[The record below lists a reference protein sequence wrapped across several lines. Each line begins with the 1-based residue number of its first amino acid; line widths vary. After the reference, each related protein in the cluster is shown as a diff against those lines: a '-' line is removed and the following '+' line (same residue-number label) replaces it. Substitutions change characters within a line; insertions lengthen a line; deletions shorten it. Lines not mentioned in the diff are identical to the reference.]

1 MGAVVAAPW
10 RRPRRP
16 GIRIRAAGPRGCA
29 PPLPGLRGARLDDP
43 GGVADPGSGAGG
55 VAGIARPGRARAA
68 PAVPVGPAR
77 RCPRARGD
85 EPRRRQ
91 CVGPVG
97 RCGTRREDL
106 RHPRRPHR
114 ADSRCGR
121 HGRACRRLPRRGGGA
136 GGAGGQ
142 QDLRA
147 RAGDRGAFG
156 RRGDDARGRVGPL
169 RHGGHRAL
177 LDRRSARRRHLG
189 AGGPRDSPPRRPAP
203 LPARPCRP
211 AGRRAGGRAAGE
223 RVSLRH
229 RRPPGRG
236 GAGGGAAAR
245 RDPGGRAHRERGSG
259 TVLGLVR
266 RTRRRPRD
274 PGVPRPARG
283 SAAHGAGAGAAP
295 ARSPLARG
303 SRAGGPVQSGAP
315 EQVPARAH
323 GGAETGCAG
332 GARLRPARGA
342 EEVVR
347 AGDRGREMTR
357 RVLLSGGAGFVG
369 SHVAEAYLA
378 AGDEV
383 TVLDD
388 LSTGRRENLPRGV
401 RFVHA
406 DIRSAEARDLL
417 AQGRFELLNHHAAQ
431 MDVRRSVA
439 DPLFDLDVNL
449 RGLLNLLE
457 GARAG
462 GVRRVVFASSGGVV
476 YGDATAP
483 PCREGAAKL
492 PISPYGVA
500 KLASEHYLM
509 AYSRLYGLDVA
520 SLRYSN
526 VYGPRQNAEGEAGV
540 VAIFSRKMLAGELR
554 RSALAVEKAGHELG
568 WAPRTGL
575 ADGLGVTLRSL
586 AED

>member
-1 MGAVVAAPW
+1 
-10 RRPRRP
+10 
-16 GIRIRAAGPRGCA
+16 
-29 PPLPGLRGARLDDP
+29 
-43 GGVADPGSGAGG
+43 
-55 VAGIARPGRARAA
+55 
-68 PAVPVGPAR
+68 
-77 RCPRARGD
+77 
-85 EPRRRQ
+85 
-91 CVGPVG
+91 
-97 RCGTRREDL
+97 
-106 RHPRRPHR
+106 
-114 ADSRCGR
+114 
-121 HGRACRRLPRRGGGA
+121 
-136 GGAGGQ
+136 
-142 QDLRA
+142 
-147 RAGDRGAFG
+147 
-156 RRGDDARGRVGPL
+156 
-169 RHGGHRAL
+169 
-177 LDRRSARRRHLG
+177 
-189 AGGPRDSPPRRPAP
+189 
-203 LPARPCRP
+203 
-211 AGRRAGGRAAGE
+211 
-223 RVSLRH
+223 
-229 RRPPGRG
+229 
-236 GAGGGAAAR
+236 
-245 RDPGGRAHRERGSG
+245 
-259 TVLGLVR
+259 
-266 RTRRRPRD
+266 
-274 PGVPRPARG
+274 
-283 SAAHGAGAGAAP
+283 
-295 ARSPLARG
+295 
-303 SRAGGPVQSGAP
+303 
-315 EQVPARAH
+315 
-323 GGAETGCAG
+323 
-332 GARLRPARGA
+332 
-342 EEVVR
+342 
-347 AGDRGREMTR
+347 MTR

-401 RFVHA
+401 RLVHA

-457 GARAG
+457 GARLG

-540 VAIFSRKMLAGELR
+540 VAIFSRKMLAGEPLTIFGDGEQTRDMVYVKDVAAANLAASDRPLPPPEGLDTRAWNIGTGVETSVKRLAELLAAAAGRRPAIRYAPERPGELR
-554 RSALAVEKAGHELG
+554 RSALAVEKAGRELG

>member
-1 MGAVVAAPW
+1 
-10 RRPRRP
+10 
-16 GIRIRAAGPRGCA
+16 
-29 PPLPGLRGARLDDP
+29 
-43 GGVADPGSGAGG
+43 
-55 VAGIARPGRARAA
+55 
-68 PAVPVGPAR
+68 
-77 RCPRARGD
+77 
-85 EPRRRQ
+85 
-91 CVGPVG
+91 
-97 RCGTRREDL
+97 
-106 RHPRRPHR
+106 
-114 ADSRCGR
+114 
-121 HGRACRRLPRRGGGA
+121 
-136 GGAGGQ
+136 
-142 QDLRA
+142 
-147 RAGDRGAFG
+147 
-156 RRGDDARGRVGPL
+156 
-169 RHGGHRAL
+169 
-177 LDRRSARRRHLG
+177 
-189 AGGPRDSPPRRPAP
+189 
-203 LPARPCRP
+203 
-211 AGRRAGGRAAGE
+211 
-223 RVSLRH
+223 
-229 RRPPGRG
+229 
-236 GAGGGAAAR
+236 
-245 RDPGGRAHRERGSG
+245 
-259 TVLGLVR
+259 
-266 RTRRRPRD
+266 
-274 PGVPRPARG
+274 
-283 SAAHGAGAGAAP
+283 
-295 ARSPLARG
+295 
-303 SRAGGPVQSGAP
+303 
-315 EQVPARAH
+315 
-323 GGAETGCAG
+323 
-332 GARLRPARGA
+332 
-342 EEVVR
+342 
-347 AGDRGREMTR
+347 MTR

-401 RFVHA
+401 RLVHA

-540 VAIFSRKMLAGELR
+540 VAIFSRKMLAGEPLTIFGDGEQTRDMVYVKDVAAANLAASDRPLPPPEGLDTRAWNIGTGVETSVKRLAELLAAAAGRRPAIRYAPERPGELR

>member
-1 MGAVVAAPW
+1 
-10 RRPRRP
+10 
-16 GIRIRAAGPRGCA
+16 
-29 PPLPGLRGARLDDP
+29 
-43 GGVADPGSGAGG
+43 
-55 VAGIARPGRARAA
+55 
-68 PAVPVGPAR
+68 
-77 RCPRARGD
+77 
-85 EPRRRQ
+85 
-91 CVGPVG
+91 
-97 RCGTRREDL
+97 
-106 RHPRRPHR
+106 
-114 ADSRCGR
+114 
-121 HGRACRRLPRRGGGA
+121 
-136 GGAGGQ
+136 
-142 QDLRA
+142 
-147 RAGDRGAFG
+147 
-156 RRGDDARGRVGPL
+156 
-169 RHGGHRAL
+169 
-177 LDRRSARRRHLG
+177 
-189 AGGPRDSPPRRPAP
+189 
-203 LPARPCRP
+203 
-211 AGRRAGGRAAGE
+211 
-223 RVSLRH
+223 
-229 RRPPGRG
+229 
-236 GAGGGAAAR
+236 
-245 RDPGGRAHRERGSG
+245 
-259 TVLGLVR
+259 
-266 RTRRRPRD
+266 
-274 PGVPRPARG
+274 
-283 SAAHGAGAGAAP
+283 
-295 ARSPLARG
+295 
-303 SRAGGPVQSGAP
+303 
-315 EQVPARAH
+315 
-323 GGAETGCAG
+323 
-332 GARLRPARGA
+332 
-342 EEVVR
+342 
-347 AGDRGREMTR
+347 MTR

-540 VAIFSRKMLAGELR
+540 VAIFSRKMLAGEPLTIFGDGEQTRDMVYVKDVAAANLAASDRPLPPPEGLDTRAWNIGTGVETSVKRLAELLAAASGRRPAIRYAPERPGELR
-554 RSALAVEKAGHELG
+554 RSALAVEKAGRELG

>member
-1 MGAVVAAPW
+1 
-10 RRPRRP
+10 
-16 GIRIRAAGPRGCA
+16 
-29 PPLPGLRGARLDDP
+29 
-43 GGVADPGSGAGG
+43 
-55 VAGIARPGRARAA
+55 
-68 PAVPVGPAR
+68 
-77 RCPRARGD
+77 
-85 EPRRRQ
+85 
-91 CVGPVG
+91 
-97 RCGTRREDL
+97 
-106 RHPRRPHR
+106 
-114 ADSRCGR
+114 
-121 HGRACRRLPRRGGGA
+121 
-136 GGAGGQ
+136 
-142 QDLRA
+142 
-147 RAGDRGAFG
+147 
-156 RRGDDARGRVGPL
+156 
-169 RHGGHRAL
+169 
-177 LDRRSARRRHLG
+177 
-189 AGGPRDSPPRRPAP
+189 
-203 LPARPCRP
+203 
-211 AGRRAGGRAAGE
+211 
-223 RVSLRH
+223 
-229 RRPPGRG
+229 
-236 GAGGGAAAR
+236 
-245 RDPGGRAHRERGSG
+245 
-259 TVLGLVR
+259 
-266 RTRRRPRD
+266 
-274 PGVPRPARG
+274 
-283 SAAHGAGAGAAP
+283 
-295 ARSPLARG
+295 
-303 SRAGGPVQSGAP
+303 
-315 EQVPARAH
+315 
-323 GGAETGCAG
+323 
-332 GARLRPARGA
+332 
-342 EEVVR
+342 
-347 AGDRGREMTR
+347 MTR

-457 GARAG
+457 GARLG

-540 VAIFSRKMLAGELR
+540 VAIFSRKMLAGEPLTIFGDGEQTRDMVYVKDVAAANLAASDRPLPPPEGLDTRAWNIGTGVETSVKRLAELLAAAAGRRPAIRYAPERPGELR
-554 RSALAVEKAGHELG
+554 RSALAVEKAGRELG

>member
-1 MGAVVAAPW
+1 
-10 RRPRRP
+10 
-16 GIRIRAAGPRGCA
+16 
-29 PPLPGLRGARLDDP
+29 
-43 GGVADPGSGAGG
+43 
-55 VAGIARPGRARAA
+55 
-68 PAVPVGPAR
+68 
-77 RCPRARGD
+77 
-85 EPRRRQ
+85 
-91 CVGPVG
+91 
-97 RCGTRREDL
+97 
-106 RHPRRPHR
+106 
-114 ADSRCGR
+114 
-121 HGRACRRLPRRGGGA
+121 
-136 GGAGGQ
+136 
-142 QDLRA
+142 
-147 RAGDRGAFG
+147 
-156 RRGDDARGRVGPL
+156 
-169 RHGGHRAL
+169 
-177 LDRRSARRRHLG
+177 
-189 AGGPRDSPPRRPAP
+189 
-203 LPARPCRP
+203 
-211 AGRRAGGRAAGE
+211 
-223 RVSLRH
+223 
-229 RRPPGRG
+229 
-236 GAGGGAAAR
+236 
-245 RDPGGRAHRERGSG
+245 
-259 TVLGLVR
+259 
-266 RTRRRPRD
+266 
-274 PGVPRPARG
+274 
-283 SAAHGAGAGAAP
+283 
-295 ARSPLARG
+295 
-303 SRAGGPVQSGAP
+303 
-315 EQVPARAH
+315 
-323 GGAETGCAG
+323 
-332 GARLRPARGA
+332 
-342 EEVVR
+342 
-347 AGDRGREMTR
+347 MTR

-401 RFVHA
+401 PLVHA

-526 VYGPRQNAEGEAGV
+526 VYGPRQNTEGEAGV
-540 VAIFSRKMLAGELR
+540 VAIFSRRILAGEPLTIFGDGEQTRDMVYVKDVAAANLAASDRPLPPPEGLDTRAWNIGTGVETSVKRLAELLAAAAGRRPAIRYAPERPGELR
-554 RSALAVEKAGHELG
+554 RSALAVEKAGRELG

>member
-1 MGAVVAAPW
+1 
-10 RRPRRP
+10 
-16 GIRIRAAGPRGCA
+16 
-29 PPLPGLRGARLDDP
+29 
-43 GGVADPGSGAGG
+43 
-55 VAGIARPGRARAA
+55 
-68 PAVPVGPAR
+68 
-77 RCPRARGD
+77 
-85 EPRRRQ
+85 
-91 CVGPVG
+91 
-97 RCGTRREDL
+97 
-106 RHPRRPHR
+106 
-114 ADSRCGR
+114 
-121 HGRACRRLPRRGGGA
+121 
-136 GGAGGQ
+136 
-142 QDLRA
+142 
-147 RAGDRGAFG
+147 
-156 RRGDDARGRVGPL
+156 
-169 RHGGHRAL
+169 
-177 LDRRSARRRHLG
+177 
-189 AGGPRDSPPRRPAP
+189 
-203 LPARPCRP
+203 
-211 AGRRAGGRAAGE
+211 
-223 RVSLRH
+223 
-229 RRPPGRG
+229 
-236 GAGGGAAAR
+236 
-245 RDPGGRAHRERGSG
+245 
-259 TVLGLVR
+259 
-266 RTRRRPRD
+266 
-274 PGVPRPARG
+274 
-283 SAAHGAGAGAAP
+283 
-295 ARSPLARG
+295 
-303 SRAGGPVQSGAP
+303 
-315 EQVPARAH
+315 
-323 GGAETGCAG
+323 
-332 GARLRPARGA
+332 
-342 EEVVR
+342 
-347 AGDRGREMTR
+347 MTR

-540 VAIFSRKMLAGELR
+540 VAIFSRKMLAGEPLTIFGDGEQTRDMVYVKDVAAANLAASDRPLPPPEGLDTRAWNIGTGVETSVKRLAELLAAAAGRRPAIRYAPERPGELR
-554 RSALAVEKAGHELG
+554 RSALAVEKAGRELG

-586 AED
+586 VED